1 MDDDVVVDEAQ
12 LGKLELN
19 DGEYSG
25 VSDPQLMLDIL
36 DAKQKEPSAFVSGWE
51 EMDNT
56 GIIPDE
62 NVENDPGKKLLA
74 AAEKGDADEVV
85 NLLKCDRS
93 LVHVRDR
100 DFYTPLHRAAYNNH
114 VSVIKVLLANG
125 ADISAQ
131 TEDGWQPLH
140 CAARW
145 GNLESVKIL
154 LHMGKADINA
164 RSNSGLTPLHIAAS
178 EQPSLFTAEYLLS
191 QPEIDPSIRSKTGE
205 TAMDIARRTF
215 KWCSMFDW
223 LFVDEQKNA
232 TYLYNASAYFG
243 HFGAHQLCF
252 ICRSGFIGYEVKLQR
267 QLIFG
272 GCLFTRKQFCDVS
285 RKTDEI
291 LINQFKEKFFSNR
304 MIKFTDQLHFVNDKG
319 ENALPV
325 FRIIDNLGNVVNAE
339 MIKAFSADLC
349 MRMYKKMLLV
359 HVVDEILYNAQRQGR
374 ISFYLTNDGE
384 EATQIGSASA
394 LQADDL
400 IYAQYRELGTLLWR
414 DFPLQS
420 LMDQCVGN
428 ADDLNKGRQMP
439 VHYGSKEL
447 NVVTISSTLATQ
459 MPQAV
464 GSAYAMKL
472 RKKQNLVICY
482 FGDGAASEGDCHAA
496 FNFAGTLRC
505 PVVFF
510 CRNNGYAISTCSSE
524 QYAGDG
530 IGSRGPAYGL
540 NTVRVDGNDVFAVHM
555 ATLHARQMALHCEPC
570 LIEAITYRLG
580 HHSTSDDSTAYRSAA
595 EIQLWQK
602 SNSPLAR
609 LRAYLFNSGLLD
621 EKQEQSL
628 QKTYRQ
634 EVLNSLILSEKKPK
648 PEIET
653 LFTDVYDQMTPRIQK
668 QYNELKTALAAREN
682 LE

>member
-36 DAKQKEPSAFVSGWE
+36 DAKRKEPSAFVSGWE

-62 NVENDPGKKLLA
+62 NVESSYKKKLLA

-114 VSVIKVLLANG
+114 VSVIKVLLSNG

-164 RSNSGLTPLHIAAS
+164 RSNSDMKKCKKPSCRFHFFCRFISRKTRFGGLRKIKKKFHWLRLNMVI
-178 EQPSLFTAEYLLS
+178 
-191 QPEIDPSIRSKTGE
+191 SILR
-205 TAMDIARRTF
+205 AVCA
-215 KWCSMFDW
+215 
-223 LFVDEQKNA
+223 
-232 TYLYNASAYFG
+232 
-243 HFGAHQLCF
+243 
-252 ICRSGFIGYEVKLQR
+252 EVKLQR
-267 QLIFG
+267 RLIFG
-272 GCLFTRKQFCDVS
+272 GCLLTRRQFCDVS
-285 RKTDEI
+285 KKTDEI

-304 MIKFTDQLHFVNDKG
+304 LIKYTDQLHFVNDSG

-349 MRMYKKMLLV
+349 LQMYKKMLLV
-359 HVVDEILYNAQRQGR
+359 YVVDEILYNAQRQGR
-374 ISFYLTNDGE
+374 ISFYLTNAGE

-414 DFPLQS
+414 DFSLQS
-420 LMDQCVGN
+420 LMDQCAGN

-472 RKKQNLVICY
+472 RKQQNVVICY

-496 FNFAGTLRC
+496 FNFAGTLQC

-555 ATLHARQMALHCEPC
+555 ATLHARQMALHCKPC

-609 LRAYLFNSGLLD
+609 LRAFLFNNGLLD
-621 EKQEQSL
+621 EQQEHSL
-628 QKTYRQ
+628 QQTYRQ

-653 LFTDVYDQMTPRIQK
+653 LFTDVYDQMTTRIQK

>member
-62 NVENDPGKKLLA
+62 NVENDPGKKLLV

-205 TAMDIARRTF
+205 TAMDIARRTIRKSTKRF
-215 KWCSMFDW
+215 HLLRLNMVISILRTAF
-223 LFVDEQKNA
+223 
-232 TYLYNASAYFG
+232 T
-243 HFGAHQLCF
+243 
-252 ICRSGFIGYEVKLQR
+252 EVKLQR

-285 RKTDEI
+285 KKTDEI

-304 MIKFTDQLHFVNDKG
+304 MIKFTDQLHFVNDSG

-339 MIKAFSADLC
+339 MIKAFNADLC

-359 HVVDEILYNAQRQGR
+359 HVIDEILYNAQRQGR

-472 RKKQNLVICY
+472 RKKQNVVICY

-555 ATLHARQMALHCEPC
+555 ATLHARQKALHCEPC

-609 LRAYLFNSGLLD
+609 LRAFLFNSGLLD
-621 EKQEQSL
+621 EQQEHSL

-682 LE
+682 LD

>member
-1 MDDDVVVDEAQ
+1 MNFVKRIKMKSIIGKYLKKTMDDDVVVDEAQ

-36 DAKQKEPSAFVSGWE
+36 DAKRKEPSAFVSGWE

-114 VSVIKVLLANG
+114 VSVIKVLLSNG

-145 GNLESVKIL
+145 GNLESHPNSHLYSPQNIFSVSQTLTLLLDLKLAKLLWIL
-154 LHMGKADINA
+154 
-164 RSNSGLTPLHIAAS
+164 RE
-178 EQPSLFTAEYLLS
+178 EQ
-191 QPEIDPSIRSKTGE
+191 
-205 TAMDIARRTF
+205 
-215 KWCSMFDW
+215 
-223 LFVDEQKNA
+223 
-232 TYLYNASAYFG
+232 
-243 HFGAHQLCF
+243 
-252 ICRSGFIGYEVKLQR
+252 VKLQR
-267 QLIFG
+267 RLIFG
-272 GCLFTRKQFCDVS
+272 GCLLTRRQFCDVS
-285 RKTDEI
+285 KKTDEI

-304 MIKFTDQLHFVNDKG
+304 LIKYTDQLHFVNDSG

-349 MRMYKKMLLV
+349 LQMYKKMLLV
-359 HVVDEILYNAQRQGR
+359 YVVDEILYNAQRQGR
-374 ISFYLTNDGE
+374 ISFYLTNAGE

-414 DFPLQS
+414 DFSLQS
-420 LMDQCVGN
+420 LMDQCAGN

-472 RKKQNLVICY
+472 RKQQNVVICY

-496 FNFAGTLRC
+496 FNFAGTLQC

-555 ATLHARQMALHCEPC
+555 ATLHARQMALHCKPC

-609 LRAYLFNSGLLD
+609 LRAFLFNNGLLD
-621 EKQEQSL
+621 EQQEHSL
-628 QKTYRQ
+628 QQTYRQ

-653 LFTDVYDQMTPRIQK
+653 LFTDVYDQMTTRIQK

>member
-36 DAKQKEPSAFVSGWE
+36 DAKRKEPSAFVSGWE

-114 VSVIKVLLANG
+114 VSVIKVLLSNG

-191 QPEIDPSIRSKTGE
+191 QPDIDPSIRSKTGE
-205 TAMDIARRTF
+205 TAMDIARRT
-215 KWCSMFDW
+215 CRR
-223 LFVDEQKNA
+223 N
-232 TYLYNASAYFG
+232 
-243 HFGAHQLCF
+243 F
-252 ICRSGFIGYEVKLQR
+252 IEVKLQR
-267 QLIFG
+267 RLIFG
-272 GCLFTRKQFCDVS
+272 GCLLTRRQFCDVS
-285 RKTDEI
+285 KKTDEI

-304 MIKFTDQLHFVNDKG
+304 LIKYTDQLYFVNDSG

-349 MRMYKKMLLV
+349 LQMYKKMLLV
-359 HVVDEILYNAQRQGR
+359 YVVDEILYNAQRQGR
-374 ISFYLTNDGE
+374 ISFYLTNAGE

-414 DFPLQS
+414 DFSLQS
-420 LMDQCVGN
+420 LMDQCAGN

-447 NVVTISSTLATQ
+447 NIVTISSTLATQ

-472 RKKQNLVICY
+472 RKQQNVVICY

-496 FNFAGTLRC
+496 FNFAGTLQC

-555 ATLHARQMALHCEPC
+555 ATLHARQMALHCKPC

-609 LRAYLFNSGLLD
+609 LRAFLFNNGLLD
-621 EKQEQSL
+621 EQQEHSL
-628 QKTYRQ
+628 QQTYRQ

-653 LFTDVYDQMTPRIQK
+653 LFTDVYDQMTTRIQK